1 MKLSLVAA
9 ILSILATFPQL
20 YRTITTGLLRDH
32 HEYTMGIA
40 VLANLL
46 LLIHGYQTKDI
57 GILIFG
63 LWFVMY
69 NGVLLYYKL
78 L

>member
-1 MKLSLVAA
+1 MKLSLIAA

-20 YRTITTGLLRDH
+20 YRTLETGLLRDH
-32 HEYTMGIA
+32 HEYTM
-40 VLANLL
+40 VLSLLANLL
-46 LLIHGYQTKDI
+46 LLIYGYQTKDI
-57 GILIFG
+57 GILIIG

-69 NGVLLYYKL
+69 NSVLLSYKL